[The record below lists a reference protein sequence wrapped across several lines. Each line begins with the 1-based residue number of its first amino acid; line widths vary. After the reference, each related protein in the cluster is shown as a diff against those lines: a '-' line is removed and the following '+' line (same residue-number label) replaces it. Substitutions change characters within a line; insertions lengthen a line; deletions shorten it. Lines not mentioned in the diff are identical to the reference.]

1 MLFEIVALCAP
12 FILGIV
18 LVGLGHD
25 ITDPTI
31 GAELE
36 RERNE
41 SNA

>member
-25 ITDPTI
+25 ISEPNW
-31 GAELE
+31 
-36 RERNE
+36 NE
-41 SNA
+41 ESEVQG